1 MSVKLKSLIIAIISI
16 IFILVCISGAFSFII
31 LRFNDDLETK
41 NIKNDLRTVESLID
55 REEDSLKRTAKDWS
69 HWDQT
74 YNFMI
79 DRNQEYVDEN
89 LQDNILFQLNLN
101 FMFYIDTNNNVVHGK
116 TVDINDETKKALKD
130 NLFGK
135 EEHPNEIT
143 AFKNI
148 NEAHSGV
155 IYVAGRLM
163 ILSSS
168 TITTS
173 DEKSES
179 NGTLIMGRYVD
190 ENFRGYINET
200 LKGEVSFR
208 KVSISDNFNSE
219 MYIKKENKNIFAE
232 SLIKD
237 LKEESNIVVS
247 INKEREGYNLAIFN
261 LQVFIVILVVS
272 MTIIVYI
279 AMIFSKKYIFKPL
292 DILNDFIKE
301 VSKTKDTTA
310 RIEIAGDDEFSKIA
324 QATNTMLAELNAAY
338 NDINNMDKKYRIV
351 METTN
356 DGILDLFLSKRE
368 LYISPQWKEF
378 VGYKGE
384 NGQELFEDYT
394 AKVHPDFMDNLV
406 KQFHNAINGEKKYFE
421 EEYKVI
427 KKDGKELWVLQRGTV
442 VERNSEGKPE
452 RILSTLLDISNRKKY
467 EEETLI
473 MSYTD
478 KLTGLRSRIYME
490 NKFDQLDED
499 SKQRYY
505 ILMIDINGLKLFNDA
520 FGYKEGDEVLRTISD
535 ILREVCSQEDII
547 SRWGGDEF
555 IILINDNN
563 EDYILQLISGIKE
576 KCEGISGFK
585 YKISIALGYAKKDKE
600 SLDAQYIMSLAEKRM
615 YRNKL
620 MEDASVRSAAISSL
634 LKTLDEKHS
643 ETEEHTMRIRDL
655 SAKLGGRLGLSQ
667 AKLDELELLAS
678 LHDIGKIGIP
688 EHILMKPSKLTEE
701 EGAIMRTHTEIGYR
715 IAKSTP
721 ELSHIANEILAHHE
735 KYDGTG
741 YPNGLKGDRI
751 PLLARIINIVDS
763 FDVMTNKRVYKN
775 ASSVVFAIEE
785 LLRCS
790 GSQFDPLIVEEFI
803 KLVNEQE
810 GAF

>member
-16 IFILVCISGAFSFII
+16 VFILVCISGAFSFII

-41 NIKNDLRTVESLID
+41 NIKNDLKTVESLID
-55 REEDSLKRTAKDWS
+55 REENSLKRTAKDWS
-69 HWDQT
+69 HWDET

-79 DRNQEYVDEN
+79 DKNQEYVDEN
-89 LQDNILFQLNLN
+89 LQDNVLSQLNLN
-101 FMFYIDTNNNVVHGK
+101 FMFYIDTNNNVVHAK
-116 TVDINDETKKALKD
+116 TIDINDATKKALKD

-148 NEAHSGV
+148 NEVHSGV
-155 IYVAGRLM
+155 IYIAGRLM

-190 ENFRGYINET
+190 ENFRKYINET

-208 KVSISDNFNSE
+208 KVAISDNFNSE
-219 MYIKKENKNIFAE
+219 VYIKKENKNIFAE

-247 INKEREGYNLAIFN
+247 IAKEREGYNLAIFN
-261 LQVFIVILVVS
+261 LQVFIVIIVVS

-279 AMIFSKKYIFKPL
+279 AIIFSKRYIFKPL

-324 QATNTMLAELNAAY
+324 QATNTMLSELNAAY

-356 DGILDLFLSKRE
+356 DGILDLILSKRE

-384 NGQELFEDYT
+384 NGQELFADYT
-394 AKVHPDFMDNLV
+394 AKVHPDFKDNLI

-427 KKDGKELWVLQRGTV
+427 KKDGKELWILQRGTV

-499 SKQRYY
+499 SKQKYY

-520 FGYKEGDEVLRTISD
+520 LGYKEGDKVLRTISD
-535 ILREVCSQEDII
+535 ILREVCSKEDII

-563 EDYILQLISGIKE
+563 EGYILQLISGIKE
-576 KCEGISGFK
+576 KCESISGFK
-585 YKISIALGYAKKDKE
+585 YKISIALGYAKKDE
-600 SLDAQYIMSLAEKRM
+600 EALDAQYIMSLAEKRM

-643 ETEEHTMRIRDL
+643 ETEEHTMRIRNL
-655 SAKLGGRLGLSQ
+655 SAKLGGKLGLSQ

-701 EGAIMRTHTEIGYR
+701 EWVIMKTHTEIGYR

-741 YPNGLKGDRI
+741 YPNGLKGDQI

-763 FDVMTNKRVYKN
+763 FDVMTNKRVYKS
-775 ASSVVFAIEE
+775 ASSVEFAIEE
-785 LLRCS
+785 LIRCS

-810 GAF
+810 EII